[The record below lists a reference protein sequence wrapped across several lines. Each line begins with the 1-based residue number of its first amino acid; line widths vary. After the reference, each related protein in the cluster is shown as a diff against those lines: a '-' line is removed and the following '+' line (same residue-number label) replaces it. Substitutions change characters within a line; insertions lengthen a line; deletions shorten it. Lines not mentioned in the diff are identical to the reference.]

1 MPAHPNRNK
10 PLVIALWANA
20 ALLAAILL
28 VLINRSNTPSL
39 LPAAF
44 AQQNQQPPI
53 AGGAGLFV
61 MPAQMKS
68 NVWGCYLLDVDN
80 QTLCAYEY
88 WGGDRLLR
96 LAASRDIR
104 YDRKLKRFNTES
116 PTPNEVKAMIEREAA
131 NLNNPAPA
139 AADH

>member
-1 MPAHPNRNK
+1 MTPSGQKSKAVA
-10 PLVIALWANA
+10 LALWANA
-20 ALLAAILL
+20 ALLTAILL
-28 VLINRSNTPSL
+28 VLVNRSGTPGL

-44 AQQNQQPPI
+44 AQNQQPPI

-88 WGGDRLLR
+88 WGGDHLLR

-131 NLNNPAPA
+131 NPNAAAPA
-139 AADH
+139 KNDN